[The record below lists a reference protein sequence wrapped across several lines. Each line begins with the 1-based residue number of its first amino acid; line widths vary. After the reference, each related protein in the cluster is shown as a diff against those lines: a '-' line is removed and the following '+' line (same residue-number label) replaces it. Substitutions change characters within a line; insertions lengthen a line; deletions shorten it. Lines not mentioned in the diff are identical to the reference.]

1 MKALIIVAFL
11 ETVAGCSSDCN
22 QPETN
27 PERIECRAHF
37 NSLYTTCVVNCP
49 TDDIACS
56 SACSR
61 ELDENLL
68 K

>member
-1 MKALIIVAFL
+1 MKVLL
-11 ETVAGCSSDCN
+11 LMTLTTVANCSSDCS

-27 PERIECRAHF
+27 LERIECREYF
-37 NSLYTTCVVNCP
+37 NNLYTTCIINCP
-49 TDDIACS
+49 NDDVACS